1 MKGSPIKPSERIIT
15 LDVIR
20 GFALLGILLVNM
32 PAFHSPDFIHQLYAI
47 DVGYEGLDAII
58 YAFLQLFVQVKFF
71 TIFSFLFGVGFYL
84 FMKRAELKGLKMR
97 SLFFRRASILLII
110 GLLHLIFLWFG
121 DILHLYAVGG
131 FLLLAFYNRM
141 PKTLIKWAFSL
152 LAIYLALLSITFFI
166 PVDMM
171 DELGLGNADDVL
183 PTYIYMYESAPYLQ
197 WLAYRVNIEVIPILL
212 NIPFTLIPVFA
223 FFLFGLYAGK
233 KGIFENADYAPF
245 IKKVQIVTGALS
257 IPFVICLFLLLQGL
271 WDVGVYKSSATD
283 LFKNLSGFSLCFFY
297 MATLTRLLQLDTW
310 KKRLGWLQFVGRM
323 ALTNY
328 LAQTII
334 CFILFNGFN
343 LYNHVSLTL
352 GTAIAIVIFIAQV
365 IWSKAWFRFF
375 QFGPIE
381 WLWRIFTY
389 GHSSPLKRQSKA
401 S

>member
-84 FMKRAELKGLKMR
+84 FMKRAESKGLKMR
-97 SLFFRRASILLII
+97 SLFFRRAFILLII

-171 DELGLGNADDVL
+171 DELELGNADDVL
-183 PTYIYMYESAPYLQ
+183 PTYIYMYESAPYLE
-197 WLAYRVNIEVIPILL
+197 WLAYRVKLEVIPILL

-233 KGIFENADYAPF
+233 KVFLKMPIA
-245 IKKVQIVTGALS
+245 
-257 IPFVICLFLLLQGL
+257 LLL
-271 WDVGVYKSSATD
+271 
-283 LFKNLSGFSLCFFY
+283 
-297 MATLTRLLQLDTW
+297 
-310 KKRLGWLQFVGRM
+310 
-323 ALTNY
+323 
-328 LAQTII
+328 
-334 CFILFNGFN
+334 
-343 LYNHVSLTL
+343 
-352 GTAIAIVIFIAQV
+352 
-365 IWSKAWFRFF
+365 
-375 QFGPIE
+375 
-381 WLWRIFTY
+381 
-389 GHSSPLKRQSKA
+389 LKRFR
-401 S
+401 

>member
-84 FMKRAELKGLKMR
+84 FMKRAESKGLKMR

-171 DELGLGNADDVL
+171 DELELGNADDVL
-183 PTYIYMYESAPYLQ
+183 PTYIYMYESAPYLE
-197 WLAYRVNIEVIPILL
+197 WLAYRVKLEVIPILL

-233 KGIFENADYAPF
+233 KGIFENADCAPF
-245 IKKVQIVTGALS
+245 IKKVQIVTGSLS

-328 LAQTII
+328 LAQTFI

-375 QFGPIE
+375 QFGPME
-381 WLWRIFTY
+381 WLWRILTY
-389 GHSSPLKRQSKA
+389 GHSSPLKRQPKA

>member
-1 MKGSPIKPSERIIT
+1 MKGSPIKPSERIIM

-20 GFALLGILLVNM
+20 GFALFGILLVNM
-32 PAFHSPDFIHQLYAI
+32 PAFHSPNFINQLYSV
-47 DVGYEGLDAII
+47 DVPYEGLDAVV

-84 FMKRAELKGLKMR
+84 FMKRAEAKGLRMK

-131 FLLLAFYNRM
+131 FLLVAFYNRM

-152 LAIYLALLSITFFI
+152 LAIYLALLSMTFFI

-183 PTYIYMYESAPYLQ
+183 PTYIYMYESAPYLE
-197 WLAYRVNIEVIPILL
+197 WLSYRIKVEVIPILI

-233 KGIFENADYAPF
+233 KGIFEGSAYAPF
-245 IKKVQIVTGALS
+245 IKKVQIVTGTLS

-271 WDVGVYKSSATD
+271 WDVGVYKSAATD

-297 MATLTRLLQLDTW
+297 MATLTRLLQLDAW
-310 KKRLGWLQFVGRM
+310 KKRLSWLQFVGRM

-328 LAQTII
+328 LAQTVI
-334 CFILFNGFN
+334 CFTLFNIFN
-343 LYNHVSLTL
+343 LYNHVSLSL
-352 GTAIAIVIFIAQV
+352 GTAIAIVIFIAQAA
-365 IWSKAWFRFF
+365 WSKAWFNSF
-375 QFGPIE
+375 QFGPME
-381 WLWRIFTY
+381 WLWRTFTY
-389 GHSSPLKRQSKA
+389 GHISPLRRQSKA